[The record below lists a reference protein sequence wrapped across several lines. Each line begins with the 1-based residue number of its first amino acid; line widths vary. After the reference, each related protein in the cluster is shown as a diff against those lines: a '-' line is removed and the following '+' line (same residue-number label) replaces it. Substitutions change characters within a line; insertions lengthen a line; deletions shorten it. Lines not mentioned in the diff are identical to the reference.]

1 VSKVTAAAPSV
12 VVVGGGFAGVGCA
25 KVLAQHGV
33 RVTLLDQHNYHQFQ
47 PLLYQVATAEL
58 AATDVA
64 RSLRG
69 IFARSP
75 SVALKQLLVTNVDPA
90 TCTVT
95 CAGGET
101 FTGDYL
107 VLAAG
112 SQPRFYGTP
121 GAEEH
126 AFHLYSLLDAKR
138 LRSRLFAIFEQA
150 DVRPARIDQGAL
162 NIVIVGGGPTG
173 VETAGAIADLVT
185 DIMPRRFHDLP
196 VERTRIYLVDNGPI
210 VLNGFSDKAHEYAK
224 RELER
229 AGVTVLLHTG
239 VEEIWPDRVRLSNG
253 TEILTRTVVWAGGV
267 QAAPLAGASGV
278 PQGAGGRLGVTPALA
293 VDGFPRVYAV
303 GDIANTRDAKG
314 KELPQLGSVALQ
326 AGRWAA
332 RNILA
337 DIDGHAPTPFRYK
350 DKGIMAMIGD
360 GVAVAEVGPRHREL
374 HGRLG
379 FAAWLGV
386 HAWLMSGVRQR
397 VDAFLAWAWDFV
409 GSSRPS
415 SIIDDPDAAR
425 IDWGDDD
432 EDEKGD
438 EQRSEPPTEGQQTA

>member
-1 VSKVTAAAPSV
+1 VSKVTSTAPSV

-25 KVLAQHGV
+25 KALAKDDV

-58 AATDVA
+58 AASDVA

-75 SVALKQLLVTNVDPA
+75 SVAVKQLRVTSVDPA
-90 TCTVT
+90 TRTVT

-121 GAEEH
+121 GAVEH
-126 AFHLYSLLDAKR
+126 TFHLYSLLDARR
-138 LRSRLFAIFEQA
+138 LRSRLFAIFEEA
-150 DVRPARIDQGAL
+150 DVHPARLEQGVL

-173 VETAGAIADLVT
+173 VETAGAVADLIT
-185 DIMPRRFHDLP
+185 DIMPRRFHDLS
-196 VERTRIYLVDNGPI
+196 VEQARIYLVDNGPV
-210 VLNGFSDKAHEYAK
+210 VLNGFSDKAHVYAK

-229 AGVTVLLHTG
+229 FGITVLLNTG
-239 VEEIWPDRVRLSNG
+239 VEEVRPDRVVLSDG

-267 QAAPLAGASGV
+267 QAAALAQAAGL
-278 PQGAGGRLGVTPALA
+278 PQGAGGRLGVTPELTIE
-293 VDGFPRVYAV
+293 GYPRIYAV
-303 GDIANTRDAKG
+303 GDIANTRDADG

-337 DIDGHAPTPFRYK
+337 DIDGHAPTPFHYK

-360 GVAVAEVGPRHREL
+360 GAAVAEIGPHHHEL

-397 VDAFLAWAWDFV
+397 VDAFIAWAWDFV
-409 GSSRPS
+409 GSSRSS
-415 SIIDDPDAAR
+415 SIIDDPDAGQ
-425 IDWGDDD
+425 IDWGDENE
-432 EDEKGD
+432 EDALLA
-438 EQRSEPPTEGQQTA
+438 EPPAEGQQPA

>member
-1 VSKVTAAAPSV
+1 VSKGRPATPSV
-12 VVVGGGFAGVGCA
+12 VVVGGGFAGVACA
-25 KVLAQHGV
+25 KALAKHDV

-58 AATDVA
+58 SASDVA

-69 IFARSP
+69 LFTRSP
-75 SVALKQLLVTNVDPA
+75 SVAVKQLVVTSVDPA
-90 TCTVT
+90 TRTVT

-112 SQPRFYGTP
+112 SQPKFYGTP

-126 AFHLYSLLDAKR
+126 AFHLYSLLDAER
-138 LRSRLFAIFEQA
+138 LRSRLFGIFEEA
-150 DVRPARIDQGAL
+150 DVHPARIDQGVL

-173 VETAGAIADLVT
+173 VETAGAVADLVT
-185 DIMPRRFHDLP
+185 DIVPRRFHDLP
-196 VERTRIYLVDNGPI
+196 VERTRIYLVDNGPV
-210 VLNGFSDKAHEYAK
+210 VLNGFSDKAHEYAR

-229 AGVTVLLHTG
+229 SGITVLLNTG
-239 VEEIWPDRVRLSNG
+239 VEEIRRDRVVLSNG
-253 TEILTRTVVWAGGV
+253 TEVLTRTVVWAGGV
-267 QAAPLAGASGV
+267 QAAPLATAAGV
-278 PQGAGGRLGVTPALA
+278 PQGAGGRLGVTPELTIE
-293 VDGFPRVYAV
+293 GFPRVYAV
-303 GDIANTRDAKG
+303 GDIANTRAADG
-314 KELPQLGSVALQ
+314 NELPQLGSVALQ

-337 DIDGHAPTPFRYK
+337 DIDGHAPTPFHYK

-360 GVAVAEVGPRHREL
+360 GAAVAEVGPHHHEL

-397 VDAFLAWAWDFV
+397 VDAFIAWAWDFV
-409 GSSRPS
+409 GSTRSS
-415 SIIDDPDAAR
+415 SIIDDPEAAH
-425 IDWGDDD
+425 IDWGDENDD
-432 EDEKGD
+432 ELLP
-438 EQRSEPPTEGQQTA
+438 EPRAEGPQTA

>member
-1 VSKVTAAAPSV
+1 VSKVTSAGPSV

-25 KVLAQHGV
+25 KVLAKRDV

-58 AATDVA
+58 AASDVA

-69 IFARSP
+69 IFTRSP
-75 SVALKQLLVTNVDPA
+75 SVAVKQLRVTSVDPA
-90 TCTVT
+90 TRTVT

-112 SQPRFYGTP
+112 SRPRFYGTP
-121 GAEEH
+121 GAVEH
-126 AFHLYSLLDAKR
+126 TFHLYTLLDARR
-138 LRSRLFAIFEQA
+138 LRSRLFAIFEEA
-150 DVRPARIDQGAL
+150 DVHPARIEQGLL

-173 VETAGAIADLVT
+173 VETAGAVADLVT

-196 VERTRIYLVDNGPI
+196 VERARIYLVDSGPV
-210 VLNGFSDKAHEYAK
+210 VLNAFSDKAHAYAK

-229 AGVTVLLHTG
+229 FGITVLLNTG
-239 VEEIWPDRVRLSNG
+239 VEEIRPDRVVLSNG

-267 QAAPLAGASGV
+267 QAAALAHAAGL
-278 PQGAGGRLGVTPALA
+278 PQGAGGRLGVTPELSIE
-293 VDGFPRVYAV
+293 GYPRIYAV
-303 GDIANTRDAKG
+303 GDIANARDADG
-314 KELPQLGSVALQ
+314 NELPQLGSVALQ

-360 GVAVAEVGPRHREL
+360 GAAVAEVGPRHHEL

-397 VDAFLAWAWDFV
+397 VDAFIAWAWDFV
-409 GSSRPS
+409 GSSRSS
-415 SIIDDPDAAR
+415 SIIDDPEAAQ
-425 IDWGDDD
+425 IDWGDENEDD
-432 EDEKGD
+432 AP
-438 EQRSEPPTEGQQTA
+438 RSEPPAEGQQTA

>member
-1 VSKVTAAAPSV
+1 VSKVTSAGPSV

-25 KVLAQHGV
+25 KVLAKRDV

-58 AATDVA
+58 AASDVA

-69 IFARSP
+69 IFTRSP
-75 SVALKQLLVTNVDPA
+75 SVAVKQLRVTSVDPA
-90 TCTVT
+90 TRTLT

-112 SQPRFYGTP
+112 SRPRFYGTP
-121 GAEEH
+121 GAVEH
-126 AFHLYSLLDAKR
+126 TFHLYTLLDARR
-138 LRSRLFAIFEQA
+138 LRSRLFAIFEEA
-150 DVRPARIDQGAL
+150 DVHPARIEQGLL

-173 VETAGAIADLVT
+173 VETAGAVADLVT

-196 VERTRIYLVDNGPI
+196 VERARIYLVDSGPV
-210 VLNGFSDKAHEYAK
+210 VLNAFSDKAHAYAK

-229 AGVTVLLHTG
+229 FGITVLLNTG
-239 VEEIWPDRVRLSNG
+239 VEEIRPDRVVLSDG

-267 QAAPLAGASGV
+267 QAAALAHAAGL
-278 PQGAGGRLGVTPALA
+278 PQGAGGRLGVTPELSIE
-293 VDGFPRVYAV
+293 GYPRIYAV
-303 GDIANTRDAKG
+303 GDIANARDADG
-314 KELPQLGSVALQ
+314 NELPQLGSVALQ

-360 GVAVAEVGPRHREL
+360 GAAVAEVGPRHHEL

-397 VDAFLAWAWDFV
+397 VDAFIAWAWDFV
-409 GSSRPS
+409 GSSRSS
-415 SIIDDPDAAR
+415 SIIDDPEAAQ
-425 IDWGDDD
+425 IDWGDENEDD
-432 EDEKGD
+432 AP
-438 EQRSEPPTEGQQTA
+438 RSEPPAEGQQTA

>member
-1 VSKVTAAAPSV
+1 MSMVTPAAPSV

-25 KVLAQHGV
+25 KALAKHDV

-58 AATDVA
+58 AGADVA

-69 IFARSP
+69 IFTRSP
-75 SVALKQLLVTNVDPA
+75 SVEVKQVVVTSVDPA
-90 TCTVT
+90 TRTVT
-95 CAGGET
+95 CTGGET
-101 FTGDYL
+101 YTGDYL

-121 GAEEH
+121 GAQEH
-126 AFHLYSLLDAKR
+126 SFHLYSLLDAQR
-138 LRSRLFAIFEQA
+138 LRSRLFAIFEEA
-150 DVRPARIDQGAL
+150 DVHPARIDQGVL

-173 VETAGAIADLVT
+173 VETAGAVADLVS
-185 DIMPRRFHDLP
+185 DVMPRRFHDLP
-196 VERTRIYLVDNGPI
+196 VERTKIYLVDSGPI
-210 VLNGFSDKAHEYAK
+210 VLNGFSDKAHEYAR

-229 AGVTVLLHTG
+229 SGVTVRLNTG
-239 VEEIWPDRVRLSNG
+239 VQEIRSDRVLLSDG

-267 QAAPLAGASGV
+267 QAAPLAKAAGV
-278 PQGAGGRLGVTPALA
+278 PQGAGGRLGVTPELSIE
-293 VDGFPRVYAV
+293 GFPRVYAV
-303 GDIANTRDAKG
+303 GDIASTRDADG
-314 KELPQLGSVALQ
+314 NELPQLGSVALQ

-332 RNILA
+332 YNILA
-337 DIDGHAPTPFRYK
+337 DSDGHPPTPFHYK

-360 GVAVAEVGPRHREL
+360 GAAVAEIGSHHHEL
-374 HGRLG
+374 HGHLG

-397 VDAFLAWAWDFV
+397 VDAFIAWAWDFV

-415 SIIDDPDAAR
+415 SIIDDPEAAQ
-425 IDWGDDD
+425 IDWGDENEDD
-432 EDEKGD
+432 ELL
-438 EQRSEPPTEGQQTA
+438 SEPRAEGSQTA

>member
-1 VSKVTAAAPSV
+1 MSKVTAAAPSV

-58 AATDVA
+58 SATDVA
-64 RSLRG
+64 RSLRA

-75 SVALKQLLVTNVDPA
+75 SVAVKQLVVTSVDPA
-90 TCTVT
+90 TRTVT
-95 CAGGET
+95 CGGAET
-101 FTGDYL
+101 FTGDFL

-112 SQPRFYGTP
+112 SRPRFYGTP

-138 LRSRLFAIFEQA
+138 LRSRLFGIFEQA
-150 DVRPARIDQGAL
+150 DIHPGRIDQGVL

-173 VETAGAIADLVT
+173 VETAGAVADLVT

-196 VERTRIYLVDNGPI
+196 VDRTRIYLVDNGPV
-210 VLNGFSDKAHEYAK
+210 VLNGFSDKAHGYAK

-229 AGVTVLLHTG
+229 SGITVLLNTG
-239 VEEIWPDRVRLSNG
+239 VEQVRPDRVVLSNG

-267 QAAPLAGASGV
+267 QAAPLATAAGV
-278 PQGAGGRLGVTPALA
+278 PQGAGGRLGVTPELTIE
-293 VDGFPRVYAV
+293 GYPRVYAV
-303 GDIANTRDAKG
+303 GDIANARDADG
-314 KELPQLGSVALQ
+314 NELPQLGSVALQ

-337 DIDGHAPTPFRYK
+337 DIDGHPPTPFEYK

-360 GVAVAEVGPRHREL
+360 GAAVAEIGPRHREL

-386 HAWLMSGVRQR
+386 HAWLMSGVRPR
-397 VDAFLAWAWDFV
+397 VDAFIAWAWDFV

-415 SIIDDPDAAR
+415 AIIDDPDAAR
-425 IDWGDDD
+425 IDWGD
-432 EDEKGD
+432 EP
-438 EQRSEPPTEGQQTA
+438 RSEPHAEGEQTT